1 MAVEGETLDDVF
13 SFSKDEI
20 RSTEHARKIARM
32 FRTNPAET
40 ILFAVL
46 CAVFEGITTRIALYS
61 HLDSMFVMRLRRMNI
76 SPIDVDESIQQGLNE
91 DLLSESNGQLAITS
105 RGKWMLREGRR
116 SIMHEGYWMMR
127 FLTERNVVFIS
138 GLSLVFLVIFK
149 VWIGSL
155 VGSHA
160 LLTDGLENLTD
171 LVVVG
176 IIALS
181 LKYERDRL
189 GAIFIMGFM
198 MLSGSMLG
206 YSAVMN
212 LISPTVVE
220 TSYWAYIVTLLS
232 IAANFMLIWYKTT
245 VGRMTGNLALVS
257 DAKEDGTHIRIAYG
271 VLIGLLFAEFGIS
284 IIDSI
289 VALLISVVIVLEGVE
304 ALRELVEAGDDL
316 SVDTIH
322 LAAADQYEDLI
333 TNWMLAQLARGP
345 KSPQYLNEQ
354 FLQGVSLGFRY
365 FDVHA
370 IIGFNDLEAKGI
382 WKHLQIATRSGIV
395 EERGGVL
402 SITDNGFI
410 QYYKNRVNELKT
422 VAKRFSKTRSK
433 WAAIAYS
440 ILAWTA
446 FILFVLY
453 GESTYNWLIAAI
465 HTVIPLP

>member
-1 MAVEGETLDDVF
+1 VEGETLEEVF
-13 SFSKDEI
+13 SFSEGEI
-20 RSTEHARKIARM
+20 RSTEHARKLAKT
-32 FRTNPAET
+32 FRVNPAET
-40 ILFAVL
+40 ILYAVL

-76 SPIDVDESIQQGLNE
+76 SPIDVDESIQHGLNE
-91 DLLSESNGQLAITS
+91 GLLSESNGQLTITS

-116 SIMHEGYWMMR
+116 AIMHEGYWMMR
-127 FLTERNVVFIS
+127 FLTERNVVTIS
-138 GLSLVFLVIFK
+138 GMCLVFLVIFK

-189 GAIFIMGFM
+189 GAICIMVFM

-212 LISPTVVE
+212 LISPTIVE
-220 TSYWAYIVTLLS
+220 TSYWAYIVPVFS
-232 IAANFMLIWYKTT
+232 IAVNFMLIWYKTT

-284 IIDSI
+284 IVDSI

-322 LAAADQYEDLI
+322 LAAADQYEDMI

-345 KSPQYLNEQ
+345 KSPKHLNGK

-370 IIGFNDLEAKGI
+370 IIGFNDLESKGI
-382 WKHLQIATRSGIV
+382 WKHLQIAKRSGII
-395 EERGGVL
+395 EERDGAL
-402 SITDNGFI
+402 SITENGFI
-410 QYYKNRVNELKT
+410 QYYKNRVDELKEM
-422 VAKRFSKTRSK
+422 VKRFSKSRSK
-433 WAAIAYS
+433 WTAVAYS
-440 ILAWTA
+440 ILGWTV

-453 GESTYNWLIAAI
+453 GESAYNWLMVTI
-465 HTVIPLP
+465 HALLPIP